1 MSEAEMD
8 AHTIRNMRDQG
19 IADGQP
25 PKQLVSLNPTD
36 PLKAV
41 IDKLFQNRCSVAPVL
56 TWDTHGLSLILLLQS
71 LLYIIEKLHHS
82 SNIKAK
88 IRSWSGLFARLAA

>member
-8 AHTIRNMRDQG
+8 AHTIRSMREQSV
-19 IADGQP
+19 ADGQP
-25 PKQLVSLNPTD
+25 PKDLVSLNPSD

-56 TWDTHGLSLILLLQS
+56 TRDAHGKAEACSLLLQNGYMTLPMRTS
-71 LLYIIEKLHHS
+71 MGHIWESALLIVM
-82 SNIKAK
+82 
-88 IRSWSGLFARLAA
+88 